1 MNVFDKPNADK
12 LACMLR
18 RENVYCE
25 EMNDH
30 DTFNRL
36 FRTYGAIV
44 WSMCKSSSHGD
55 YERCRDLFQDVSVRL
70 WMHIGDLRPDAKPH
84 EEKSWVEWQTRHV
97 LSHSRKP
104 RDMEH
109 NLPELPDDDTAA
121 EAERRTLVADLMAQL
136 QDEDRQLMQM
146 RLEGYS
152 ADEIAQA
159 TGLKR
164 DAVYQRIH
172 RIVARMRKMLIV
184 LLFILAASAI
194 AVAVVPQWRKAVFHR
209 STPPSSPTPAG
220 TSDHHQT
227 TTDSTD
233 TPAIVVNWD
242 YHGNE
247 PWYTHTSKGG
257 SGMAFNHLNST
268 ITYYRTLNGRTVTA
282 VMHVD
287 PALLFHDTLTSD
299 SMNTTMKQAALA
311 AALVALATATKAQ
324 VAHDFQTVTPQGDT
338 LFCTITDSAQ
348 RHISVRGDE
357 SVWNAQY
364 IHYSDTLVIP
374 ATVEHEGTAYTVT
387 ALADSAFY
395 SHAEVK
401 SVSIPATVTSIGRL
415 ALAATSIYDLNVH
428 DNVETIEPNAFR
440 LIKNVEYHGN
450 ASGSPWGAL
459 TVNAYVKDSLYYT
472 DSTRTRL
479 TACHPQLAQAI
490 VPPSVRT
497 IGRLA
502 FAGSNTL
509 TAITLPEGLDTIGNY
524 AFQSCSQL
532 GSVSIPS
539 TVRVIGNYAFY
550 NAFRHDGSATA
561 TIADADNVSPD
572 SMCSIG
578 KGAFA
583 YSHVGA
589 VNLGNRISSIGS
601 DAFSTCD
608 HLDSVIVPNSCTYL
622 AERVFC
628 YNYNGS
634 LKKVHLPEGLD
645 TIRAELLHGCPGLK
659 EVNIPSSVVYID
671 SMAFLEC
678 SKLTELTLPEGLTYI
693 GQYAFGECS
702 RVRKIHSLAAT
713 PPQAFS
719 GTFYGMNPAL
729 QLVVPCHSG
738 EVFNADPYW
747 SYFNNIEEDCT
758 GVPTAEAPQ
767 VAIRTIEGGITVE
780 GCTGDRIRIFD
791 TGGRLV
797 AETNCQG
804 TCTLRLPAA
813 GIYMVQIADRPARKV
828 VVQ

>member
-1 MNVFDKPNADK
+1 MDNN
-12 LACMLR
+12 
-18 RENVYCE
+18 EI
-25 EMNDH
+25 
-30 DTFNRL
+30 FNTTL
-36 FRTYGAIV
+36 STYSTLI
-44 WSMCKSSSHGD
+44 WSMCRDAACGD
-55 YERCRDLFQDVSVRL
+55 SELCRDLFQEVSIRL
-70 WMHIGDLRPDAKPH
+70 WLHISELDMNAKPYQQ
-84 EEKSWVEWQTRHV
+84 KAWVEWQVRHV

-104 RDMEH
+104 REMEH
-109 NLPELPDDDTAA
+109 NMPELPDDDAAA

-136 QDEDRQLMQM
+136 QEEDRQLMQM

-152 ADEIAQA
+152 ADEIAN
-159 TGLKR
+159 TMGIKR

-172 RIVARMRKMLIV
+172 RIVARLRKILIV

-194 AVAVVPQWRKAVFHR
+194 VVAVVPQWRKAVFHR
-209 STPPSSPTPAG
+209 STPPPNPASEG
-220 TSDHHQT
+220 NHPHLQP
-227 TTDSTD
+227 TTDSAA
-233 TPAIVVNWD
+233 TPEIVVNWD
-242 YHGNE
+242 YHGNDL
-247 PWYTHTSKGG
+247 WYTHTSSGG
-257 SGMAFNHLNST
+257 SGFAFNHLDST

-287 PALLFHDTLTSD
+287 PALLSHDTLTSD

-311 AALVALATATKAQ
+311 AALVALATATHAQ

-348 RHISVRGDE
+348 HHISVRGDE

-374 ATVEHEGTAYTVT
+374 ASVEHDGTAYTVT

-395 SHAEVK
+395 SHGEVR
-401 SVSIPATVTSIGRL
+401 SVIIPATITTIGRL
-415 ALAATSIYDLNVH
+415 ALSYTLINDLFVH
-428 DNVETIEPNAFR
+428 DGVETIGAKAFGS
-440 LIKNVEYHGN
+440 IKNVVYHGT
-450 ASGSPWGAL
+450 ATGSPWGAL
-459 TVNAYVKDSLYYT
+459 TVNAYVEDSLYYT

-509 TAITLPEGLDTIGNY
+509 TTVTLPEGLDTIGNY

-532 GSVSIPS
+532 GTVVIPS

-550 NAFRHDGSATA
+550 NAFRQDGSATA
-561 TIADADNVSPD
+561 TIADAEHVSPD
-572 SMCSIG
+572 SGCSIG

-589 VNLGNRISSIGS
+589 VSLGNRITSIGS

-608 HLDSVIVPNSCTYL
+608 RLDSVIVPNSCTYL

-634 LKKVHLPEGLD
+634 LKIVHLPEGLD

-702 RVRKIHSLAAT
+702 RVRKIRSLAAT

-719 GTFYGMNPAL
+719 GTFERMNPEL
-729 QLVVPCHSG
+729 SLIVPCHSG
-738 EVFNADPYW
+738 EAYNADPYW
-747 SYFNNIEEDCT
+747 SYFSNIEEDCT

-767 VAIRTIEGGITVE
+767 VAIRTIEGGIAIE

-791 TGGRLV
+791 TGGRLI
-797 AETNCQG
+797 AETTCHG

-813 GIYMVQIADRPARKV
+813 GIYMVQIADYPARKV

>member
-1 MNVFDKPNADK
+1 
-12 LACMLR
+12 
-18 RENVYCE
+18 
-25 EMNDH
+25 
-30 DTFNRL
+30 
-36 FRTYGAIV
+36 
-44 WSMCKSSSHGD
+44 
-55 YERCRDLFQDVSVRL
+55 
-70 WMHIGDLRPDAKPH
+70 
-84 EEKSWVEWQTRHV
+84 
-97 LSHSRKP
+97 
-104 RDMEH
+104 
-109 NLPELPDDDTAA
+109 
-121 EAERRTLVADLMAQL
+121 
-136 QDEDRQLMQM
+136 M

-227 TTDSTD
+227 PTDSVA

-287 PALLFHDTLTSD
+287 PAILFHDTLTSD

-348 RHISVRGDE
+348 HYISVRGDE

-374 ATVEHEGTAYTVT
+374 ATVEHDGTAYTVT

-415 ALAATSIYDLNVH
+415 ALASTSIYDLNVH

-459 TVNAYVKDSLYYT
+459 TVNAYVEDSLYYT

-550 NAFRHDGSATA
+550 NAFKHDGSATA

-678 SKLTELTLPEGLTYI
+678 SKLTELTLPAGLTYI

-702 RVRKIHSLAAT
+702 RVRKIHSLATT

-719 GTFYGMNPAL
+719 GTFYGMNSAL

-738 EVFNADPYW
+738 EAYNADPYW

-758 GVPTAEAPQ
+758 GAPTAEAPQ
-767 VAIRTIEGGITVE
+767 ATIRTIEGGITVE

-791 TGGRLV
+791 TGGRLI

>member
-1 MNVFDKPNADK
+1 MDNN
-12 LACMLR
+12 
-18 RENVYCE
+18 EI
-25 EMNDH
+25 
-30 DTFNRL
+30 FNTTL
-36 FRTYGAIV
+36 STYSTLI
-44 WSMCKSSSHGD
+44 WSMCRNAACGD
-55 YERCRDLFQDVSVRL
+55 SELCRDLFQEVSIRL
-70 WMHIGDLRPDAKPH
+70 WLHISELDMNAKPYQQ
-84 EEKSWVEWQTRHV
+84 KAWVEWQVRHV

-104 RDMEH
+104 REMEH
-109 NLPELPDDDTAA
+109 NMPELPDNDAAA

-136 QDEDRQLMQM
+136 QDGDRQLMQM

-152 ADEIAQA
+152 ADEIAN
-159 TGLKR
+159 TMGIKR

-172 RIVARMRKMLIV
+172 RIVARLRKILIV

-194 AVAVVPQWRKAVFHR
+194 VVAVVPQWRKAVFHR
-209 STPPSSPTPAG
+209 STPPPNPASEG
-220 TSDHHQT
+220 NQPHLQP
-227 TTDSTD
+227 TTDSAA

-242 YHGNE
+242 YHGND
-247 PWYTHTSKGG
+247 PWYTHTGTGG
-257 SGMAFNHLNST
+257 SGFAFNHLDST

-282 VMHVD
+282 VMHVA
-287 PALLFHDTLTSD
+287 PALLSHDTLTSD

-311 AALVALATATKAQ
+311 AALVALATATHAQ

-338 LFCTITDSAQ
+338 LFCTITDSTQ

-357 SVWNAQY
+357 SVWNAHY

-374 ATVEHEGTAYTVT
+374 ASVEHDGTAYTVT

-395 SHAEVK
+395 SHGEVR
-401 SVSIPATVTSIGRL
+401 SVSIPATITTIGRL
-415 ALAATSIYDLNVH
+415 ALSYTLINDLFVH
-428 DNVETIEPNAFR
+428 DGVETIGAKAFGS
-440 LIKNVEYHGN
+440 IKNVVYHGT
-450 ASGSPWGAL
+450 ATGSPWGAL
-459 TVNAYVKDSLYYT
+459 TVNAYVEDSLYYT
-472 DSTRTRL
+472 DSTRTLL

-502 FAGSNTL
+502 FAGSNAL
-509 TAITLPEGLDTIGNY
+509 TAVTLPEGLDTIGNY

-539 TVRVIGNYAFY
+539 TVRAIGNYAFY
-550 NAFRHDGSATA
+550 NAFRQDGSATA
-561 TIADADNVSPD
+561 TIADAETISPD
-572 SMCSIG
+572 SGCSIG

-589 VNLGNRISSIGS
+589 VNLGNRITSIGS

-608 HLDSVIVPNSCTYL
+608 RLDSVIVPNSCTYL
-622 AERVFC
+622 ADRVFC

-634 LKKVHLPEGLD
+634 LKKVHLPEDLD

-678 SKLTELTLPEGLTYI
+678 SKLAEITLPEGLTHI

-702 RVRKIHSLAAT
+702 RVRKIRSLAAT

-719 GTFYGMNPAL
+719 GTFERMNPEL
-729 QLVVPCHSG
+729 SLIVPCHSG
-738 EVFNADPYW
+738 EAYNANPYW

-767 VAIRTIEGGITVE
+767 MAIRTIEGGINVE
-780 GCTGDRIRIFD
+780 GCTGDRIRISD
-791 TGGRLV
+791 TGGRLI
-797 AETNCQG
+797 AETTCHG
-804 TCTLRLPAA
+804 TCTIRLPAA

>member
-1 MNVFDKPNADK
+1 
-12 LACMLR
+12 
-18 RENVYCE
+18 
-25 EMNDH
+25 MNDH

-44 WSMCKSSSHGD
+44 WSMCKSASHGD

-84 EEKSWVEWQTRHV
+84 EEKAWVEWQTRHV

-194 AVAVVPQWRKAVFHR
+194 AVAVVPQWRKAVLHR
-209 STPPSSPTPAG
+209 STPPSSSTPAG

-247 PWYTHTSKGG
+247 PWYTHTTKGG

-415 ALAATSIYDLNVH
+415 ALASTSIYDLNVH

-459 TVNAYVKDSLYYT
+459 TVNAYVEDSLYYT

-678 SKLTELTLPEGLTYI
+678 SKLTELTLPAGLTYI

-729 QLVVPCHSG
+729 QLIVPCHSG
-738 EVFNADPYW
+738 EAYNAGPYW
-747 SYFNNIEEDCT
+747 SYFSNIEEDCT

-767 VAIRTIEGGITVE
+767 MAIRTIDGGITVE
-780 GCTGDRIRIFD
+780 GCAGDRIRIFD
-791 TGGRLV
+791 TGGRLI
-797 AETNCQG
+797 AETTCHS
-804 TCTLRLPAA
+804 TCTLYLPAA
-813 GIYMVQIADRPARKV
+813 GIYMVQIADRQARKIV
-828 VVQ
+828 VR

>member
-1 MNVFDKPNADK
+1 
-12 LACMLR
+12 
-18 RENVYCE
+18 
-25 EMNDH
+25 
-30 DTFNRL
+30 
-36 FRTYGAIV
+36 
-44 WSMCKSSSHGD
+44 
-55 YERCRDLFQDVSVRL
+55 
-70 WMHIGDLRPDAKPH
+70 
-84 EEKSWVEWQTRHV
+84 
-97 LSHSRKP
+97 
-104 RDMEH
+104 
-109 NLPELPDDDTAA
+109 
-121 EAERRTLVADLMAQL
+121 
-136 QDEDRQLMQM
+136 
-146 RLEGYS
+146 
-152 ADEIAQA
+152 
-159 TGLKR
+159 
-164 DAVYQRIH
+164 
-172 RIVARMRKMLIV
+172 
-184 LLFILAASAI
+184 
-194 AVAVVPQWRKAVFHR
+194 
-209 STPPSSPTPAG
+209 
-220 TSDHHQT
+220 
-227 TTDSTD
+227 
-233 TPAIVVNWD
+233 
-242 YHGNE
+242 
-247 PWYTHTSKGG
+247 
-257 SGMAFNHLNST
+257 
-268 ITYYRTLNGRTVTA
+268 
-282 VMHVD
+282 
-287 PALLFHDTLTSD
+287 
-299 SMNTTMKQAALA
+299 MKQAALA

-415 ALAATSIYDLNVH
+415 ALASTSIYDLNVH

-459 TVNAYVKDSLYYT
+459 TVNAYVEDSLYYT

-678 SKLTELTLPEGLTYI
+678 SKLTELTLPAGLTYI

-738 EVFNADPYW
+738 EAYNADPYW
-747 SYFNNIEEDCT
+747 SYFRNIEEDCT

-767 VAIRTIEGGITVE
+767 VAIRTIEGGVTVE
-780 GCTGDRIRIFD
+780 GCAGDRIRIFD
-791 TGGRLV
+791 TGGRLI

-813 GIYMVQIADRPARKV
+813 GIYMVQIADHPARKV

>member
-1 MNVFDKPNADK
+1 MDNN
-12 LACMLR
+12 
-18 RENVYCE
+18 EI
-25 EMNDH
+25 
-30 DTFNRL
+30 FNTTL
-36 FRTYGAIV
+36 SAYSALI
-44 WSMCKSSSHGD
+44 WSMCRDAACGD
-55 YERCRDLFQDVSVRL
+55 SELCRDLFQEVSIRL
-70 WMHIGDLRPDAKPH
+70 WLHISELDMNAKPYQQ
-84 EEKSWVEWQTRHV
+84 KAWVEWQVRHV

-104 RDMEH
+104 REMEH
-109 NLPELPDDDTAA
+109 NMPELPDDETVA

-227 TTDSTD
+227 PTDSVA

-287 PALLFHDTLTSD
+287 PAILSHDTLTSD

-364 IHYSDTLVIP
+364 IHYSDTLAIP
-374 ATVEHEGTAYTVT
+374 ASVEHDGIAYTVT

-415 ALAATSIYDLNVH
+415 ALASTSIYDLNVH

-459 TVNAYVKDSLYYT
+459 TVNAYVEDSLYYT

-561 TIADADNVSPD
+561 TIADAENVSPD
-572 SMCSIG
+572 SGCSIG

-678 SKLTELTLPEGLTYI
+678 SKLTELTLPAGLTYI

-719 GTFYGMNPAL
+719 GTFYRMNPEL
-729 QLVVPCHSG
+729 LLIVPCHSG
-738 EVFNADPYW
+738 EVFNADSYW

-780 GCTGDRIRIFD
+780 GCAGDRIRIFD
-791 TGGRLV
+791 TGGRLI

>member
-44 WSMCKSSSHGD
+44 WSMCKSASHGD

-70 WMHIGDLRPDAKPH
+70 WLHIGDLRQDAMPH
-84 EEKSWVEWQTRHV
+84 EEKAWVEWQTRHV

-227 TTDSTD
+227 PTDSVA

-287 PALLFHDTLTSD
+287 PAILFHDTLTSD

-374 ATVEHEGTAYTVT
+374 ATVEHDGTAYTVT

-395 SHAEVK
+395 SHAEVRN
-401 SVSIPATVTSIGRL
+401 VSIPATVTSIGRL
-415 ALAATSIYDLNVH
+415 ALASTSIYDLNVH

-459 TVNAYVKDSLYYT
+459 TVNAYVEDSLYYT

-490 VPPSVRT
+490 VPPSV
-497 IGRLA
+497 
-502 FAGSNTL
+502 
-509 TAITLPEGLDTIGNY
+509 
-524 AFQSCSQL
+524 
-532 GSVSIPS
+532 
-539 TVRVIGNYAFY
+539 
-550 NAFRHDGSATA
+550 
-561 TIADADNVSPD
+561 
-572 SMCSIG
+572 
-578 KGAFA
+578 
-583 YSHVGA
+583 
-589 VNLGNRISSIGS
+589 
-601 DAFSTCD
+601 
-608 HLDSVIVPNSCTYL
+608 
-622 AERVFC
+622 
-628 YNYNGS
+628 
-634 LKKVHLPEGLD
+634 
-645 TIRAELLHGCPGLK
+645 
-659 EVNIPSSVVYID
+659 
-671 SMAFLEC
+671 
-678 SKLTELTLPEGLTYI
+678 
-693 GQYAFGECS
+693 
-702 RVRKIHSLAAT
+702 
-713 PPQAFS
+713 
-719 GTFYGMNPAL
+719 
-729 QLVVPCHSG
+729 
-738 EVFNADPYW
+738 
-747 SYFNNIEEDCT
+747 
-758 GVPTAEAPQ
+758 
-767 VAIRTIEGGITVE
+767 
-780 GCTGDRIRIFD
+780 
-791 TGGRLV
+791 
-797 AETNCQG
+797 
-804 TCTLRLPAA
+804 
-813 GIYMVQIADRPARKV
+813 
-828 VVQ
+828 

>member
-1 MNVFDKPNADK
+1 MDNN
-12 LACMLR
+12 
-18 RENVYCE
+18 EI
-25 EMNDH
+25 
-30 DTFNRL
+30 FNTTL
-36 FRTYGAIV
+36 STYSALI
-44 WSMCKSSSHGD
+44 WSMCRDAACGD
-55 YERCRDLFQDVSVRL
+55 SELCRDLFQEVSIRL
-70 WMHIGDLRPDAKPH
+70 WLHISELDMNAKPYQQ
-84 EEKSWVEWQTRHV
+84 KAWVEWQVRHV

-104 RDMEH
+104 REMEH
-109 NLPELPDDDTAA
+109 NLPEIPDDDTAA
-121 EAERRTLVADLMAQL
+121 ETERRTLVADLMAQL

-152 ADEIAQA
+152 ADEIAN
-159 TGLKR
+159 TMGIKR

-184 LLFILAASAI
+184 LLFILAASTI

-209 STPPSSPTPAG
+209 STPPSSPTPDG
-220 TSDHHQT
+220 TSVHHQS
-227 TTDSTD
+227 TTDSVA

-242 YHGNE
+242 YQGNE

-287 PALLFHDTLTSD
+287 PAILFHDTLTSD

-364 IHYSDTLVIP
+364 IHYSDTLAIP
-374 ATVEHEGTAYTVT
+374 ASVEHDGIAYTVT

-395 SHAEVK
+395 SHSEVR

-415 ALAATSIYDLNVH
+415 ALASTSIYDLNVH

-450 ASGSPWGAL
+450 ATGSPWGAL
-459 TVNAYVKDSLYYT
+459 TVNAYVEDSLYFT

-479 TACHPQLAQAI
+479 TACHPQLSQAI

-509 TAITLPEGLDTIGNY
+509 NAVTLPEGLDTIGNY
-524 AFQSCSQL
+524 AFQRCSQL

-561 TIADADNVSPD
+561 TIADAENVSPD
-572 SMCSIG
+572 SGCSIG

-645 TIRAELLHGCPGLK
+645 TIRAELLHGCLGLK

-678 SKLTELTLPEGLTYI
+678 SKLTELTLPAGLTYI

-738 EVFNADPYW
+738 EAYNANPYW

-791 TGGRLV
+791 TGGRLI

-804 TCTLRLPAA
+804 TCTFRLPAA
-813 GIYMVQIADRPARKV
+813 GIYMVQIAERPARKV

>member
-1 MNVFDKPNADK
+1 
-12 LACMLR
+12 
-18 RENVYCE
+18 
-25 EMNDH
+25 MNDY
-30 DTFNRL
+30 DTLSSRPNGSNDILFNRL

-44 WSMCKSSSHGD
+44 WSMCKNASHDD

-70 WMHIGDLRPDAKPH
+70 WLHIGDLRPDAKPH
-84 EEKSWVEWQTRHV
+84 EEKAWVEWQTRHV

-104 RDMEH
+104 REMEH
-109 NLPELPDDDTAA
+109 NLPEIPDDDTAA
-121 EAERRTLVADLMAQL
+121 ETERRTLVADLMAQL

-152 ADEIAQA
+152 ADEIAN
-159 TGLKR
+159 TMGIKR

-172 RIVARMRKMLIV
+172 RIVARMRKMLII
-184 LLFILAASAI
+184 LLFILAASTI

-209 STPPSSPTPAG
+209 STPPSSPTPDG
-220 TSDHHQT
+220 TSVHHQS
-227 TTDSTD
+227 TTDSVA

-268 ITYYRTLNGRTVTA
+268 ITYYRTFNGRTVTA

-287 PALLFHDTLTSD
+287 PAILFHDTLTSD

-324 VAHDFQTVTPQGDT
+324 VVHDFQTVTPQGDT

-374 ATVEHEGTAYTVT
+374 SSVEYNGATYTVT

-395 SHAEVK
+395 NHGEVK
-401 SVSIPATVTSIGRL
+401 AVSIPPTVTDIGRM
-415 ALAATSIYDLNVH
+415 ALASTGIVELMVHNNV
-428 DNVETIEPNAFR
+428 VTIGLGAFYF
-440 LIKNVEYHGN
+440 IKNVVYHGE
-450 ASGSPWGAL
+450 ATGTPWGAL
-459 TVNAYVKDSLYYT
+459 AVNAYEEDGIFYS
-472 DSTRTRL
+472 DSTRSRVTGCRSGV
-479 TACHPQLAQAI
+479 TQALL
-490 VPPSVRT
+490 PTSVRT
-497 IGRLA
+497 IGRYAFVGIGTLA
-502 FAGSNTL
+502 TV
-509 TAITLPEGLDTIGNY
+509 TLPEGLDTIGRQ
-524 AFQSCSQL
+524 AFASCSSL
-532 GSVSIPS
+532 GSVVIPS
-539 TVRVIGNYAFY
+539 TVKEVGKYAFS
-550 NAFRHDGSATA
+550 NSFNPNGSATV
-561 TIADADNVSPD
+561 TIADAE
-572 SMCSIG
+572 CSIG
-578 KGAFA
+578 QGAFA

-589 VNLGNRISSIGS
+589 IDLGNRITSIGE
-601 DAFSTCD
+601 DAFCTCNE
-608 HLDSVIVPNSCTYL
+608 LDSVIVPNSCTYI
-622 AERVFC
+622 AARAFC
-628 YNYNGS
+628 YNYNGR
-634 LKKVHLPEGLD
+634 LKKVRLPEGLD
-645 TIRAELLHGCPGLK
+645 TIRAELLHGCAKLV

-678 SKLTELTLPEGLTYI
+678 SKLTELTLPAGLTYI

-719 GTFYGMNPAL
+719 GTFYRMNPEL
-729 QLVVPCHSG
+729 LLIVPCHSG
-738 EVFNADPYW
+738 EVFNADSYW

-767 VAIRTIEGGITVE
+767 MAIRTIEGGITVE
-780 GCTGDRIRIFD
+780 GCADDRIRIFD
-791 TGGRLV
+791 TGGRLI

>member
-1 MNVFDKPNADK
+1 MDSN
-12 LACMLR
+12 
-18 RENVYCE
+18 EI
-25 EMNDH
+25 
-30 DTFNRL
+30 FNTTL
-36 FRTYGAIV
+36 SAYSALI
-44 WSMCKSSSHGD
+44 WSMCRNAACGD
-55 YERCRDLFQDVSVRL
+55 SELCRDLFQEVSIRL
-70 WMHIGDLRPDAKPH
+70 WQHISELDMNAKPYQQ
-84 EEKSWVEWQTRHV
+84 KAWVEWQVRHV

-104 RDMEH
+104 REMEH
-109 NLPELPDDDTAA
+109 NMPELPDDETAA

-209 STPPSSPTPAG
+209 NTPPPSPASEG
-220 TSDHHQT
+220 TQPHHQP
-227 TTDSTD
+227 TTDSAATQ
-233 TPAIVVNWD
+233 AIVVNWD

-247 PWYTHTSKGG
+247 TWYTHTNTGG
-257 SGMAFNHLNST
+257 SGFAFNHLDST

-287 PALLFHDTLTSD
+287 PALLSHDTLTSD

-311 AALVALATATKAQ
+311 AALVALATATHAQ

-357 SVWNAQY
+357 SVWGAQY

-374 ATVEHEGTAYTVT
+374 ASVEHDGIAYTVT

-395 SHAEVK
+395 SHGEVR
-401 SVSIPATVTSIGRL
+401 SVSIPATITSIGRL
-415 ALAATSIYDLNVH
+415 ALASTSIYDLNVH

-459 TVNAYVKDSLYYT
+459 TVNAYVEDSLYYT

-479 TACHPQLAQAI
+479 TAGHPQLAQAI
-490 VPPSVRT
+490 VPQSVRT

-509 TAITLPEGLDTIGNY
+509 TTVTLPEGLDTIGNY
-524 AFQSCSQL
+524 AFQICSQL

-539 TVRVIGNYAFY
+539 TVRAIGNYAFY
-550 NAFRHDGSATA
+550 NAFRQDGSATA
-561 TIADADNVSPD
+561 TIADAENISPD
-572 SMCSIG
+572 SGCSIG

-589 VNLGNRISSIGS
+589 VNLGNRITSIGS

-622 AERVFC
+622 ADRVFC

-645 TIRAELLHGCPGLK
+645 TIRAELLHGCLGLK

-678 SKLTELTLPEGLTYI
+678 SKLTELTLPAGLTYI

-702 RVRKIHSLAAT
+702 RVRKIRSHAAT

-719 GTFYGMNPAL
+719 GTFEMMNPEL
-729 QLVVPCHSG
+729 SLIVPCHSG
-738 EVFNADPYW
+738 EAYNANPYW
-747 SYFNNIEEDCT
+747 NYFRNIEEDCT
-758 GVPTAEAPQ
+758 GVPTAESPQ
-767 VAIRTIEGGITVE
+767 ATIRTVEGGITVE
-780 GCTGDRIRIFD
+780 GCTGDRISIFD
-791 TGGRLV
+791 TGGRLI
-797 AETNCQG
+797 AETTCHG
-804 TCTLRLPAA
+804 TCTLHLPAA
-813 GIYMVQIADRPARKV
+813 GIYMVQIADLPARKV

>member
-1 MNVFDKPNADK
+1 MDNN
-12 LACMLR
+12 
-18 RENVYCE
+18 EI
-25 EMNDH
+25 
-30 DTFNRL
+30 FNTTL
-36 FRTYGAIV
+36 STYSALI
-44 WSMCKSSSHGD
+44 WSMCRDAACGD
-55 YERCRDLFQDVSVRL
+55 SELCRDLFQEVSIRL
-70 WMHIGDLRPDAKPH
+70 WLHISELDMNAKPYQQ
-84 EEKSWVEWQTRHV
+84 KAWVEWQVRHV

-104 RDMEH
+104 REMEH
-109 NLPELPDDDTAA
+109 NLPEIPDDDTAA
-121 EAERRTLVADLMAQL
+121 ETERRTLVADLMAQL

-152 ADEIAQA
+152 ADEIAN
-159 TGLKR
+159 TMGIKR

-184 LLFILAASAI
+184 LLFILAASTI

-209 STPPSSPTPAG
+209 STPPSSPTPDG
-220 TSDHHQT
+220 TSVHHQS
-227 TTDSTD
+227 TTDSVA

-287 PALLFHDTLTSD
+287 PALLSHDTLTSD

-324 VAHDFQTVTPQGDT
+324 VVHDFQTVTPQGDT

-357 SVWNAQY
+357 SVWGAQY
-364 IHYSDTLVIP
+364 IHYSDTLAIP
-374 ATVEHEGTAYTVT
+374 ASVEHDGIAYTVT

-395 SHAEVK
+395 SHSEVR

-415 ALAATSIYDLNVH
+415 ALASTSIYDLNVH

-459 TVNAYVKDSLYYT
+459 TVNAYVEDSLYYT

-550 NAFRHDGSATA
+550 NAFRQDGSATA

-678 SKLTELTLPEGLTYI
+678 SKLTELTLPAGLTYI

-702 RVRKIHSLAAT
+702 RVRKIRSLAAT

-719 GTFYGMNPAL
+719 GTFYRMNPEL
-729 QLVVPCHSG
+729 LLIVPCHSG
-738 EVFNADPYW
+738 EVFNADSYW

-758 GVPTAEAPQ
+758 GAPTAEAPQ
-767 VAIRTIEGGITVE
+767 VAIRTIEGGVTLE
-780 GCTGDRIRIFD
+780 GCAGDRIRIFD
-791 TGGRLV
+791 TGGRLI

-828 VVQ
+828 VVH

>member
-1 MNVFDKPNADK
+1 
-12 LACMLR
+12 
-18 RENVYCE
+18 
-25 EMNDH
+25 MNDH

-44 WSMCKSSSHGD
+44 WSMCKSASHSD

-70 WMHIGDLRPDAKPH
+70 WMHIGDLRQDAMPH
-84 EEKSWVEWQTRHV
+84 EEKAWVEWQTRHV

-227 TTDSTD
+227 PTDSVA

-287 PALLFHDTLTSD
+287 PAILFHDTLTSD

-374 ATVEHEGTAYTVT
+374 ATVEHDGTAYTVT

-415 ALAATSIYDLNVH
+415 ALASTSIYDLNVH

-459 TVNAYVKDSLYYT
+459 TVNAYVEDSLYYT

-678 SKLTELTLPEGLTYI
+678 SKLTELTLPAGLTYI

-719 GTFYGMNPAL
+719 GTFYGMNPEL
-729 QLVVPCHSG
+729 LLIVPCHSG
-738 EVFNADPYW
+738 ESYNAYSYW

-767 VAIRTIEGGITVE
+767 VAIRTIEGGITLE
-780 GCTGDRIRIFD
+780 GCTGDRIRVFD
-791 TGGRLV
+791 TGGRLI

>member
-1 MNVFDKPNADK
+1 
-12 LACMLR
+12 
-18 RENVYCE
+18 
-25 EMNDH
+25 
-30 DTFNRL
+30 
-36 FRTYGAIV
+36 
-44 WSMCKSSSHGD
+44 
-55 YERCRDLFQDVSVRL
+55 
-70 WMHIGDLRPDAKPH
+70 
-84 EEKSWVEWQTRHV
+84 
-97 LSHSRKP
+97 
-104 RDMEH
+104 
-109 NLPELPDDDTAA
+109 
-121 EAERRTLVADLMAQL
+121 
-136 QDEDRQLMQM
+136 
-146 RLEGYS
+146 
-152 ADEIAQA
+152 
-159 TGLKR
+159 
-164 DAVYQRIH
+164 
-172 RIVARMRKMLIV
+172 
-184 LLFILAASAI
+184 
-194 AVAVVPQWRKAVFHR
+194 
-209 STPPSSPTPAG
+209 
-220 TSDHHQT
+220 
-227 TTDSTD
+227 
-233 TPAIVVNWD
+233 
-242 YHGNE
+242 
-247 PWYTHTSKGG
+247 
-257 SGMAFNHLNST
+257 MAFNHLNST

-287 PALLFHDTLTSD
+287 PAILFHDTLTSD

-374 ATVEHEGTAYTVT
+374 ATVEHDGTAYTVT

-415 ALAATSIYDLNVH
+415 ALASTSIYDLNVH

-459 TVNAYVKDSLYYT
+459 TVNAYVEDSLYYT

-678 SKLTELTLPEGLTYI
+678 SKLTELTLPAGLTYI

-738 EVFNADPYW
+738 EIFNADSYW

-758 GVPTAEAPQ
+758 GAPTAEAPQ
-767 VAIRTIEGGITVE
+767 VAIRTIEGGVTVE
-780 GCTGDRIRIFD
+780 GCTGDRIHIFD
-791 TGGRLV
+791 TGGRLI
-797 AETNCQG
+797 AETTCNG

>member
-1 MNVFDKPNADK
+1 MDNN
-12 LACMLR
+12 
-18 RENVYCE
+18 EI
-25 EMNDH
+25 
-30 DTFNRL
+30 FNTTL
-36 FRTYGAIV
+36 STYSALI
-44 WSMCKSSSHGD
+44 WSMCRDAACGD
-55 YERCRDLFQDVSVRL
+55 SELCRDLFQEVSIRL
-70 WMHIGDLRPDAKPH
+70 WLHISELDMNAKPYQQ
-84 EEKSWVEWQTRHV
+84 KAWVEWQVRHV

-104 RDMEH
+104 REMEH
-109 NLPELPDDDTAA
+109 NLPEIPDDDTAA
-121 EAERRTLVADLMAQL
+121 ETERRTLVADLMAQL

-152 ADEIAQA
+152 ADEIAN
-159 TGLKR
+159 TMGIKR

-184 LLFILAASAI
+184 LLFILAASTI

-209 STPPSSPTPAG
+209 STPPSSPTPDG
-220 TSDHHQT
+220 TSVHHQS
-227 TTDSTD
+227 TTDSVA

-287 PALLFHDTLTSD
+287 PAILFHDTLTSD

-364 IHYSDTLVIP
+364 IHYSDTLAIP
-374 ATVEHEGTAYTVT
+374 ASVEHDGIAYTVT

-395 SHAEVK
+395 SHSEVR

-415 ALAATSIYDLNVH
+415 ALASTSIYDLNVH

-459 TVNAYVKDSLYYT
+459 TVNAYVEDSLYYT

-550 NAFRHDGSATA
+550 NAFRQDGSATA

-645 TIRAELLHGCPGLK
+645 TIRAELLHGCLGLK

-678 SKLTELTLPEGLTYI
+678 SKLTELTLPAGLTYI

-719 GTFYGMNPAL
+719 GTFYRMNPEL
-729 QLVVPCHSG
+729 LLIVPCHSG
-738 EVFNADPYW
+738 EVFNADSYW

-791 TGGRLV
+791 TGGRLI

-813 GIYMVQIADRPARKV
+813 GIYMVQIADHPARKV
-828 VVQ
+828 VVH

>member
-1 MNVFDKPNADK
+1 MDNN
-12 LACMLR
+12 
-18 RENVYCE
+18 EI
-25 EMNDH
+25 
-30 DTFNRL
+30 FNTTL
-36 FRTYGAIV
+36 STYSALI
-44 WSMCKSSSHGD
+44 WSMCRDAACGD
-55 YERCRDLFQDVSVRL
+55 SELCRDLFQEVSIRL
-70 WMHIGDLRPDAKPH
+70 WLHISELDMNAKPYQQ
-84 EEKSWVEWQTRHV
+84 KAWVEWQVRHV

-104 RDMEH
+104 REMEH
-109 NLPELPDDDTAA
+109 NLPEIPDDDTAA
-121 EAERRTLVADLMAQL
+121 ETERRTLVADLMAQL

-152 ADEIAQA
+152 ADEIAI
-159 TGLKR
+159 TMGIKR

-184 LLFILAASAI
+184 LLFILAASTI

-209 STPPSSPTPAG
+209 STPPSSPTPDG
-220 TSDHHQT
+220 TSVHHQS
-227 TTDSTD
+227 TTDSVA

-287 PALLFHDTLTSD
+287 PAILFHDTLTSD

-364 IHYSDTLVIP
+364 IHYSDTLAIP
-374 ATVEHEGTAYTVT
+374 ASVEHDGIAYTVT
-387 ALADSAFY
+387 ALADSAFF
-395 SHAEVK
+395 SHAEVR

-415 ALAATSIYDLNVH
+415 ALASTSINDLNVH

-440 LIKNVEYHGN
+440 LIKNIVYHGT
-450 ASGSPWGAL
+450 ATGSPWGAL
-459 TVNAYVKDSLYYT
+459 TVNAYVEDSLYYT

-479 TACHPQLAQAI
+479 TACHPQLSQAI

-561 TIADADNVSPD
+561 TIADAENVSPD
-572 SMCSIG
+572 SGCSIG

-678 SKLTELTLPEGLTYI
+678 SKLTELTLPAGLTYI

-702 RVRKIHSLAAT
+702 RVRKIHSLTAT

-719 GTFYGMNPAL
+719 GTFYRMNPEL
-729 QLVVPCHSG
+729 LLIVPCHSG
-738 EVFNADPYW
+738 EVFNADSYW

-767 VAIRTIEGGITVE
+767 VAIRTIEGGVTFE
-780 GCTGDRIRIFD
+780 GCASDRIRIFD
-791 TGGRLV
+791 TGGRLI

-828 VVQ
+828 VVH

>member
-1 MNVFDKPNADK
+1 MDNN
-12 LACMLR
+12 
-18 RENVYCE
+18 EI
-25 EMNDH
+25 
-30 DTFNRL
+30 FNTTL
-36 FRTYGAIV
+36 STYSTLI
-44 WSMCKSSSHGD
+44 WSMCRDAACGD
-55 YERCRDLFQDVSVRL
+55 SELCRDLFQEVSIRL
-70 WMHIGDLRPDAKPH
+70 WLHISELDMNAKPYQQ
-84 EEKSWVEWQTRHV
+84 KAWVEWQVRHV

-104 RDMEH
+104 REMEH
-109 NLPELPDDDTAA
+109 YLPEHPDSDAAA
-121 EAERRTLVADLMAQL
+121 EAELRTLVADLMAQL

-172 RIVARMRKMLIV
+172 RIMARMRKMLIA
-184 LLFILAASAI
+184 LLCILAASAI

-209 STPPSSPTPAG
+209 STPPPSPASKGVQPHLQPTSDSAPTPE
-220 TSDHHQT
+220 
-227 TTDSTD
+227 
-233 TPAIVVNWD
+233 IVVNWD
-242 YHGNE
+242 YHGND
-247 PWYTHTSKGG
+247 PWYTHTSTGG
-257 SGMAFNHLNST
+257 SGFAFNHLDST

-287 PALLFHDTLTSD
+287 PALLSHDTLTSD

-311 AALVALATATKAQ
+311 AALVALATATHAQ

-338 LFCTITDSAQ
+338 LFCTITDSTQ
-348 RHISVRGDE
+348 HHISVRGDE
-357 SVWNAQY
+357 SVWNAHY

-374 ATVEHEGTAYTVT
+374 ATVEHDGTAYTVT

-395 SHAEVK
+395 SHGEVR
-401 SVSIPATVTSIGRL
+401 SVSIPATITTIGRL
-415 ALAATSIYDLNVH
+415 ALSYTLINDLFVH
-428 DNVETIEPNAFR
+428 DGVETIGEKAFGS
-440 LIKNVEYHGN
+440 IKNVVYHGT
-450 ASGSPWGAL
+450 ATGSPWGAL
-459 TVNAYVKDSLYYT
+459 TVNAYVEDSLYYT

-479 TACHPQLAQAI
+479 TACHPQLTQAI

-509 TAITLPEGLDTIGNY
+509 TTVTLPEGLDTIGNY

-539 TVRVIGNYAFY
+539 TVRAIGNYAFY
-550 NAFRHDGSATA
+550 NAFRQDGSATA
-561 TIADADNVSPD
+561 TIADAEHVSPD
-572 SMCSIG
+572 SGCSIG

-589 VNLGNRISSIGS
+589 VSLGNRITSIGS

-608 HLDSVIVPNSCTYL
+608 RLDSVIVPNSCTYL

-628 YNYNGS
+628 YNYNGR

-645 TIRAELLHGCPGLK
+645 SIRAELLHGCPGLK

-702 RVRKIHSLAAT
+702 RVRKIRSLAAT

-719 GTFYGMNPAL
+719 GTFERMNPEL
-729 QLVVPCHSG
+729 SLIVPCHSG
-738 EVFNADPYW
+738 EAYNADPYW

-758 GVPTAEAPQ
+758 GAPTAEAPQ
-767 VAIRTIEGGITVE
+767 VAIRTIEGGITLE
-780 GCTGDRIRIFD
+780 GCTDDRIRIFD
-791 TGGRLV
+791 TGGRLI
-797 AETNCQG
+797 AETTCHG
-804 TCTLRLPAA
+804 TCTIRLPVA

>member
-70 WMHIGDLRPDAKPH
+70 WLHIGDLRQDAMPH
-84 EEKSWVEWQTRHV
+84 EEKAWVEWQTRHV

-209 STPPSSPTPAG
+209 STPPSRPTPAG

-227 TTDSTD
+227 PTDSVA

-287 PALLFHDTLTSD
+287 PAILFHDTLTSD

-374 ATVEHEGTAYTVT
+374 ATVEHDGTAYTVT

-415 ALAATSIYDLNVH
+415 ALASTSIYDLNVH

-459 TVNAYVKDSLYYT
+459 TVNAYVEDSLYYT

-583 YSHVGA
+583 YSHIGA

-678 SKLTELTLPEGLTYI
+678 SKLTELTLPTGLTYI

-738 EVFNADPYW
+738 EAYNADPYW

-758 GVPTAEAPQ
+758 GAPTAEAPQ

-780 GCTGDRIRIFD
+780 GCAGDRIRIFD
-791 TGGRLV
+791 TGGRLI

>member
-1 MNVFDKPNADK
+1 MDNN
-12 LACMLR
+12 
-18 RENVYCE
+18 EI
-25 EMNDH
+25 
-30 DTFNRL
+30 FNTTL
-36 FRTYGAIV
+36 STYSALI
-44 WSMCKSSSHGD
+44 WSMCRDAACGD
-55 YERCRDLFQDVSVRL
+55 SELCRDLFQEVSIRL
-70 WMHIGDLRPDAKPH
+70 WLHISELDMNAKPYQQ
-84 EEKSWVEWQTRHV
+84 KAWVEWQVRHV

-104 RDMEH
+104 REMEH
-109 NLPELPDDDTAA
+109 NLPEIPDDDTAA
-121 EAERRTLVADLMAQL
+121 ETERRTLVADLMAQL
-136 QDEDRQLMQM
+136 QDEDRLLMQM

-152 ADEIAQA
+152 ADEIAN
-159 TGLKR
+159 TMGIKR

-184 LLFILAASAI
+184 LLFILAASTI

-209 STPPSSPTPAG
+209 STPPSSPTPDG
-220 TSDHHQT
+220 TSVHHQS
-227 TTDSTD
+227 TTDSVA

-287 PALLFHDTLTSD
+287 PAILFHDTLTSD

-364 IHYSDTLVIP
+364 IHYSDTLAIP
-374 ATVEHEGTAYTVT
+374 ASVEHDGIAYTVT

-395 SHAEVK
+395 SHSEVK

-415 ALAATSIYDLNVH
+415 ALASTSIYDLNVH

-459 TVNAYVKDSLYYT
+459 TVNAYVEDSLYYT

-550 NAFRHDGSATA
+550 NAFRQDGSATA

-645 TIRAELLHGCPGLK
+645 TIRAELLHGCLGLK

-678 SKLTELTLPEGLTYI
+678 SKLTELTLPAGLTYI

-719 GTFYGMNPAL
+719 GTFYRMNPEL
-729 QLVVPCHSG
+729 LLIVPCHSG
-738 EVFNADPYW
+738 EVFNADSYW

-780 GCTGDRIRIFD
+780 GCAGDRIRIFD
-791 TGGRLV
+791 TGGRLI

>member
-1 MNVFDKPNADK
+1 
-12 LACMLR
+12 
-18 RENVYCE
+18 
-25 EMNDH
+25 MNDH

-44 WSMCKSSSHGD
+44 WSMCRSASHGD

-70 WMHIGDLRPDAKPH
+70 WMHIGDLRQDAMPH
-84 EEKSWVEWQTRHV
+84 EEKAWVEWQTRHV

-227 TTDSTD
+227 PTDSVA

-242 YHGNE
+242 YHGND
-247 PWYTHTSKGG
+247 PWYTHTSTGG
-257 SGMAFNHLNST
+257 SGFAFNHLNST

-287 PALLFHDTLTSD
+287 PAILFHDTLTSD

-311 AALVALATATKAQ
+311 AALVALATATHAQ
-324 VAHDFQTVTPQGDT
+324 VAHDFQTITPQGDT

-348 RHISVRGDE
+348 HHISVRGDE

-374 ATVEHEGTAYTVT
+374 ATVEHDGTAYTVT

-395 SHAEVK
+395 SHAEVR

-415 ALAATSIYDLNVH
+415 ALASTSIYDLNVH

-440 LIKNVEYHGN
+440 LIKNVEYHGY
-450 ASGSPWGAL
+450 ATGSPWGAL
-459 TVNAYVKDSLYYT
+459 TVNAYVEDSLYYT

-509 TAITLPEGLDTIGNY
+509 TAITLPEGLDTIDDY

-561 TIADADNVSPD
+561 TIADADNVSPA

-608 HLDSVIVPNSCTYL
+608 HLDSVIVPNSCSYL

-678 SKLTELTLPEGLTYI
+678 SKLTELTLPAGLTYI

-738 EVFNADPYW
+738 EAYNADPYW
-747 SYFNNIEEDCT
+747 SYFRNIEEDCT
-758 GVPTAEAPQ
+758 GVPTAEAQ
-767 VAIRTIEGGITVE
+767 QATIHTIEGGITVE
-780 GCTGDRIRIFD
+780 GCAGDRIRIFD
-791 TGGRLV
+791 TGGRLI
-797 AETNCQG
+797 AETNCQD

>member
-1 MNVFDKPNADK
+1 MDNI
-12 LACMLR
+12 
-18 RENVYCE
+18 EI
-25 EMNDH
+25 
-30 DTFNRL
+30 FNTTL
-36 FRTYGAIV
+36 STYSALI
-44 WSMCKSSSHGD
+44 WSMCRNAACGD
-55 YERCRDLFQDVSVRL
+55 SELCRDLFQEASIRL
-70 WMHIGDLRPDAKPH
+70 WQHISELDMNAKPYQQ
-84 EEKSWVEWQTRHV
+84 KAWVEWQVRHV

-104 RDMEH
+104 REMEH
-109 NLPELPDDDTAA
+109 NMPELPDDETAA

-209 STPPSSPTPAG
+209 NTPPPSPASEG
-220 TSDHHQT
+220 TQPHHQP
-227 TTDSTD
+227 TTDSAATQ
-233 TPAIVVNWD
+233 AIVVNWD
-242 YHGNE
+242 YHGNA

-257 SGMAFNHLNST
+257 SGVAFNHLDST

-282 VMHVD
+282 TMHFD
-287 PALLFHDTLTSD
+287 PALLSHDTLTSD
-299 SMNTTMKQAALA
+299 SMNTTMKQAALT
-311 AALVALATATKAQ
+311 AALVALATATHAQ

-338 LFCTITDSAQ
+338 LFCTITDSTQ
-348 RHISVRGDE
+348 HFISVRGDE
-357 SVWNAQY
+357 SVWNARY
-364 IHYSDTLVIP
+364 IHYNDTLVIP
-374 ATVEHEGTAYTVT
+374 ASVEHDGTAYTVI

-395 SHAEVK
+395 NHGEVK
-401 SVSIPATVTSIGRL
+401 SASIPATVTSIGRL
-415 ALAATSIYDLNVH
+415 ALASTSINDLIVH
-428 DNVETIEPNAFR
+428 DNVETIETNAFR
-440 LIKNVEYHGN
+440 LIKNVEYHGS
-450 ASGSPWGAL
+450 ATGSPWGAL
-459 TVNAYVKDSLYYT
+459 TVNAYVEDSLYYT

-479 TACHPQLAQAI
+479 TACHPELTQAI

-497 IGRLA
+497 IGRHA
-502 FAGSNTL
+502 FAGSSTL
-509 TAITLPEGLDTIGNY
+509 TAVTLPEGLDTIGNY

-532 GSVSIPS
+532 GSVVIPS

-550 NAFRHDGSATA
+550 NAFKQDGSATA
-561 TIADADNVSPD
+561 TVAGAENVSPD

-589 VNLGNRISSIGS
+589 VSLGNRITSIGS

-645 TIRAELLHGCPGLK
+645 TIHAELLHGCPGLK

-678 SKLTELTLPEGLTYI
+678 SKLTEITLPAGLNYI

-702 RVRKIHSLAAT
+702 RVREIRSLAT
-713 PPQAFS
+713 VPPQTFS
-719 GTFYGMNPAL
+719 NTFYGMNT
-729 QLVVPCHSG
+729 QLSLTVPCHSG
-738 EVFNADPYW
+738 DAYAADPYW
-747 SYFNNIEEDCT
+747 SYFRNIEEDCSSI
-758 GVPTAEAPQ
+758 PTAETPQ
-767 VAIRTIEGGITVE
+767 ATIRTIEGGIAIE

-791 TGGRLV
+791 TGGRLI
-797 AETNCQG
+797 AETTCHG

-813 GIYMVQIADRPARKV
+813 GIYMVQIADCPATKIAV
-828 VVQ
+828 H

>member
-70 WMHIGDLRPDAKPH
+70 WLHIGDLRQDAMPH
-84 EEKSWVEWQTRHV
+84 EEKAWVEWQTRHV

-227 TTDSTD
+227 PTDSVA

-242 YHGNE
+242 YQGNE

-287 PALLFHDTLTSD
+287 PAILFHDTLTSD

-374 ATVEHEGTAYTVT
+374 ATVEHDGTAYTVT

-415 ALAATSIYDLNVH
+415 ALASTSIYDLNVH

-459 TVNAYVKDSLYYT
+459 TVNAYVEDSLYYT

-583 YSHVGA
+583 YSHIGA

-678 SKLTELTLPEGLTYI
+678 SKLTELTLPTGLTYI

-758 GVPTAEAPQ
+758 GAPTAEAPQ
-767 VAIRTIEGGITVE
+767 VAIRTIEGGVTVE
-780 GCTGDRIRIFD
+780 GCAGDRIRIFD
-791 TGGRLV
+791 TGGRLI

>member
-1 MNVFDKPNADK
+1 MDNN
-12 LACMLR
+12 
-18 RENVYCE
+18 EI
-25 EMNDH
+25 
-30 DTFNRL
+30 FNTTL
-36 FRTYGAIV
+36 STYSALI
-44 WSMCKSSSHGD
+44 WSMCRDAACGD
-55 YERCRDLFQDVSVRL
+55 SELCRDLFQEVSIRL
-70 WMHIGDLRPDAKPH
+70 WLHISELDMNAKPYQQ
-84 EEKSWVEWQTRHV
+84 KAWVEWQVRHV

-104 RDMEH
+104 REMEH
-109 NLPELPDDDTAA
+109 NLPEIPDDDTAA
-121 EAERRTLVADLMAQL
+121 ETERRTLVADLMAQL

-159 TGLKR
+159 TGMKR

-227 TTDSTD
+227 PTDSVA

-287 PALLFHDTLTSD
+287 PAILSHDTLTSD

-324 VAHDFQTVTPQGDT
+324 VVHDFQTVTPQGDT

-364 IHYSDTLVIP
+364 IHYSDTLAIP
-374 ATVEHEGTAYTVT
+374 ASVEHDGTAYTVT

-395 SHAEVK
+395 SHDEVR

-415 ALAATSIYDLNVH
+415 ALASTSINDLNVH

-440 LIKNVEYHGN
+440 LIKNIVYHGT
-450 ASGSPWGAL
+450 ATGSPWGAL
-459 TVNAYVKDSLYYT
+459 TVNAYVEDSLYYT

-509 TAITLPEGLDTIGNY
+509 NAVTLPEGLDTIGNY
-524 AFQSCSQL
+524 AFQRCSQL

-561 TIADADNVSPD
+561 TIADAENVSPD
-572 SMCSIG
+572 SGCSIG

-678 SKLTELTLPEGLTYI
+678 SKLTELTLPAGLTYI

-738 EVFNADPYW
+738 DAYAAAPFW
-747 SYFNNIEEDCT
+747 SDFSNIEEDCT

-780 GCTGDRIRIFD
+780 GCADDRIRIFD
-791 TGGRLV
+791 TGGRLI

-813 GIYMVQIADRPARKV
+813 GIYMVQIADHPARKV
-828 VVQ
+828 VVH